1 MIDFVYHF
9 LTPLKI
15 IVLLTLLSGLL
26 FLDRKKQIHRHLLT
40 ILWVCFLTEAINSIL
55 IVNKKTIGLFVSIS
69 IIIHH
74 GLWIWMLAKNAAQKN
89 AAFLLLGCFLLF
101 GLINISF
108 FEGTKEFNDYTFVF
122 GAFIYIIIFIY
133 ESFCKLRLENF
144 DFFTSNTFILL
155 TAPVLFFFGYSFMF
169 AFNSKNVTS
178 FLLFGQLKLYT
189 FISYFVNIVYYSLI
203 NLYIYREKK
212 LKHVE

>member
-15 IVLLTLLSGLL
+15 IVLLTLISGLL
-26 FLDRKKQIHRHLLT
+26 FLDRKKQIHRHLLA
-40 ILWVCFLTEAINSIL
+40 ILWVCFLTETINSIL

-108 FEGTKEFNDYTFVF
+108 FEGTKEFNNYTFVF

-133 ESFCKLRLENF
+133 ESFCKLRQENF
-144 DFFTSNTFILL
+144 DFFLSNIFILL
-155 TAPVLFFFGYSFMF
+155 TAPILFFFGMSFMF
-169 AFNSKNVTS
+169 GFNNENVTS
-178 FLLFGQLKLYT
+178 HLLFGQITLYT
-189 FISYFVNIVYYSLI
+189 FTVYFVNIIYYVLI

-212 LKHVE
+212 LKNAK

>member
-178 FLLFGQLKLYT
+178 YLLFGQLKLYT

>member
-9 LTPLKI
+9 LRPLKI
-15 IVLLTLLSGLL
+15 IVLLTLFSGLL

-108 FEGTKEFNDYTFVF
+108 FEGTKEFNGYTFVF

-169 AFNSKNVTS
+169 AFNNKNVTS
-178 FLLFGQLKLYT
+178 YLLFGQLKLYT

>member
-155 TAPVLFFFGYSFMF
+155 TVPVLFFFGYSFMF